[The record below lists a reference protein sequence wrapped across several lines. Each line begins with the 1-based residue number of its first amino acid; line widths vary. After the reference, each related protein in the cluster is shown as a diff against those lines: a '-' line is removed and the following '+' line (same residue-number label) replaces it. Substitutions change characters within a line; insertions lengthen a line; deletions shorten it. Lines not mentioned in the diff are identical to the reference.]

1 LLAVG
6 AVAADQIDRAP
17 ASTAIA
23 QKHDLIGKAR
33 AWRRVQLK
41 FHALSRRKNGL
52 YFLSHGAGKKKA
64 GA

>member
-6 AVAADQIDRAP
+6 AVAADEIDKAP
-17 ASTAIA
+17 ASAAIA

-33 AWRRVQLK
+33 AWRRARPK
-41 FHALSRRKNGL
+41 FNALSRRKSGL
-52 YFLSHGAGKKKA
+52 NFLSHGAGKKKA